1 MAYEN
6 RFRYEG
12 HDLIYDLSCRHGA
25 ELCVQE
31 SHFMT
36 VIDQLREVRWR
47 VRRNDRLEG
56 FQDALPKKHTARSL
70 LTWRCVRAPTVG
82 HQSAGCTS
90 WRSGFELFLVGVRPE
105 AFSGYGCTLRLS
117 GCALSASRS
126 KRGVQVS
133 RAMLY

>member
-1 MAYEN
+1 MPGGRAGMAYEN
-6 RFRYEG
+6 RFRYEV

-56 FQDALPKKHTARSL
+56 FQDALPKTHRQVNNDLAVCACPDRRAS
-70 LTWRCVRAPTVG
+70 VRRVHKLA
-82 HQSAGCTS
+82 
-90 WRSGFELFLVGVRPE
+90 
-105 AFSGYGCTLRLS
+105 
-117 GCALSASRS
+117 
-126 KRGVQVS
+126 KRF
-133 RAMLY
+133 